1 MKRMNSASGLSKI
14 FRPLWISTEP
24 RGAHTV
30 HKGGNYQAACTHVIL
45 CLEQGWEHGWQSSVC
60 AQSSVCLCGR
70 MIVSYWIFS
79 QVWEFALPF
88 FLQRSSLL
96 CKCECFFCF
105 NSQEIKSLQGWEPD
119 CCLPLNLDKWSCSS
133 CPQLSA
139 LPHTAEGK
147 RW

>member
-1 MKRMNSASGLSKI
+1 MKRMNSASGLPKI
-14 FRPLWISTEP
+14 FWPLWIPTEL

-30 HKGGNYQAACTHVIL
+30 HEGGNYQAALRVWVL
-45 CLEQGWEHGWQSSVC
+45 CLEQGWEHGWQSWDC
-60 AQSSVCLCGR
+60 AQSSVF
-70 MIVSYWIFS
+70 VWQNDSYWIFS

-88 FLQRSSLL
+88 FLQRLSLL
-96 CKCECFFCF
+96 SLCECFFWF
-105 NSQEIKSLQGWEPD
+105 NSQEIKSLQGLEPD

-139 LPHTAEGK
+139 LLHTAEGK